1 MNPWDAA
8 EWKRTAGRAE
18 TIYPPPGLPSQINPG
33 VLPMVFDGRTLL
45 DSLDPSKITI
55 ATFCSHTS
63 LQLFHGARKEGFR
76 TLGIA
81 VGEAPRY
88 FEGFP
93 LGRPDEFLVLKSHME
108 LFDRAAELRK
118 KNVILI
124 PHGSFVEYLGAGNFA
139 DLPLLTFGNRNVLP
153 WESDRSRSKVWL
165 EKAGLQLPRHI
176 GDPRDIIEPVIV
188 KYHGAKGGRG
198 FFIARN
204 YHEFKARIDESKP
217 YTIQEFVLGTRYYI
231 HYFYSP
237 LSNDAYRLSKG
248 SLQMLGADRRDE
260 TNIDE
265 ANRLGSIAELES
277 IGIKPTFVVSGNFP
291 LVVRESLL
299 PKIFRM
305 GEGVVESSLDLF
317 GGMIGPFCLE
327 TVVTDQ
333 LEFKVFEISA
343 RIVAGTNPYIGGS
356 PYTEMIQPDLSTGRR
371 IAQEIKLGAKTGR
384 LAEILS

>member
-1 MNPWDAA
+1 
-8 EWKRTAGRAE
+8 
-18 TIYPPPGLPSQINPG
+18 
-33 VLPMVFDGRTLL
+33 MVFDGRNLL
-45 DSLDPSKITI
+45 EGVDWKDITI
-55 ATFCSHTS
+55 ATVTSHTS
-63 LQLFHGARKEGFR
+63 LQIFHGARLEGFK
-76 TLGIA
+76 TLGIC
-81 VGEAPRY
+81 VGEPPRY

-93 LGRPDEFLVLKSHME
+93 RGRPDEFLALKSWEE
-108 LFDRAAELRK
+108 LFERAEELRRR
-118 KNVILI
+118 NVVLV
-124 PHGSFVEYLGAGNFA
+124 PHGSFVEYLGAHRFL
-139 DLPLLTFGNRNVLP
+139 DLPFATFGNRNVLP
-153 WESDRSRSKVWL
+153 WESDRSKAKVWL
-165 EKAGLQLPRHI
+165 DKAGLKLPKHI
-176 GDPRDIIEPVIV
+176 DDPRDIIQPVIV

-204 YHEFKARIDESKP
+204 YHEFKARIDETKP

-237 LSNDAYRLSKG
+237 IDDSAYKLSKG

-265 ANRLGSIAELES
+265 ANRLGSIAELEA

-291 LVVRESLL
+291 LVIRESLL
-299 PKIFRM
+299 KQVFAM

-343 RIVAGTNPYIGGS
+343 RIVAGTNPYVGGS
-356 PYTEMIQPDLSTGRR
+356 PYTELIEPDLSTGRR
-371 IAQEIKLGAKTGR
+371 IAQEIKRAAQQKR
-384 LAEILS
+384 LPEILS